1 MKLQFFINSNFQ
13 TRRAKHFPSAIQ
25 KESPVSQNT
34 KVRNF
39 IIESP
44 SSLNDNF
51 TLLSEALISLKS
63 DTMKIDCDCMPNCDD
78 SNYFI
83 QAQRSR
89 VWFLG
94 ANFQFGIIDYP
105 KMQLKRDLLFG
116 FSDVLGRKFGF
127 SGKFNLTHVLKN
139 FSLCW
144 RTSWSVFGMQFV
156 RTS

>member
-13 TRRAKHFPSAIQ
+13 TRRAKHFPFAIQ

-39 IIESP
+39 SIEYP
-44 SSLNDNF
+44 SSLNDIF
-51 TLLSEALISLKS
+51 TPIPEALISLKS

-116 FSDVLGRKFGF
+116 FSDVLGEKFDF
-127 SGKFNLTHVLKN
+127 RENSRQLIFTRF

-144 RTSWSVFGMQFV
+144 RTSRPVFGVQLV